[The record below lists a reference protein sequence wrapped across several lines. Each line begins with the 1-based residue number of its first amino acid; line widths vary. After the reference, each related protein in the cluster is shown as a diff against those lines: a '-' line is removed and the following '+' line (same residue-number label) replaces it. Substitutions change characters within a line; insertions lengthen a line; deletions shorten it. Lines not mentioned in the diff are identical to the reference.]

1 MSCPQTFAESVLLS
15 AHELLPV
22 GCPGRSPRPA
32 PPDCP
37 LPGAD
42 PPCLFSVCHSSP
54 LCIPRLSPLSI
65 LATQSL
71 SHPTPSPLSGALAVL
86 PGPPAVSIFWLLQ
99 TALTSPLSG
108 RLLASCPLPQTW
120 VLQISLQLPKCLFP
134 LSSGAVDIFRA
145 EKAFQRPERS
155 TACTEIHAHAQTHSH
170 TYTYMLI
177 HMHTQ
182 T

>member
-1 MSCPQTFAESVLLS
+1 MSCPQKFAESVLLS

-32 PPDCP
+32 LPNPP

-42 PPCLFSVCHSSP
+42 PPCLFSACHSSP
-54 LCIPRLSPLSI
+54 LCIPHLSPPSI
-65 LATQSL
+65 LAAQSL
-71 SHPTPSPLSGALAVL
+71 TPCPPPFSGALAVL
-86 PGPPAVSIFWLLQ
+86 PGLPAVSIFWLLQ
-99 TALTSPLSG
+99 TTLTSALSG
-108 RLLASCPLPQTW
+108 RLLASCPLPHTW
-120 VLQISLQLPKCLFP
+120 VLRISLQLPKCLFP

-145 EKAFQRPERS
+145 EKAFQSPERS

-170 TYTYMLI
+170 TYTYILI
-177 HMHTQ
+177 YMYAQ